1 MAYVALYRKFRP
13 QTFDQ
18 VKGQDHI
25 VRTLKNQIKN
35 NRIGHAYLFTGTR
48 GTGKTSVAKILAKA
62 VNCLDPKDGEPCGV
76 CENCIAAGQGTFMDV
91 VEIDAASNTGVE
103 DIRRVIEEIQYTPAK
118 GKYKVYII
126 DEVHMLSV
134 NAFNAFLK
142 TLEEPPEYVVFVLA
156 TTEPHK
162 LPATILS
169 RCQRYDF
176 KRIETETIKKNLS
189 ELLEKEGIE
198 AEERAVDYVAR
209 AGDGSMRDALSL
221 LDRCVSFCL
230 GEVITYEKVLSI
242 LGTVDTESFSALYRA
257 LKDGEVTDALKI
269 IEKTMDS
276 GKDLTPFVSDFIMYL
291 RNLLILNVGGKNAKE
306 ILGVSDE
313 NLKLLTDDAKGAD
326 AQLLMRYIRVLSELL
341 NQIRFS
347 AAKQILTEV
356 ALIRLARPEM
366 ETDTDA
372 ILDRL
377 RKLEERPVAAPAQP
391 VPEKA
396 VQTRSHA
403 EPVPEPDIIDID
415 TDEYVYSPMEE
426 PSFEEPSFEEPEE
439 KPAVPSVPEAA
450 KDQKAASLVISSW
463 QTILASCDDR
473 RIRTFLAKAEAEE
486 ESEGQITVYVQGE
499 MAYKQLKEK
508 PVLEYLRQ
516 LISDTCGASVELFV
530 KHMESKPEIP
540 EQQDLSSLF
549 KNINMTIETEEI

>member
-13 QTFDQ
+13 QVFDQ

-76 CENCIAAGQGTFMDV
+76 CENCIAAAQGTFMDV

-118 GKYKVYII
+118 GRYKVYII

-176 KRIETETIKKNLS
+176 KRIETETIAENLS
-189 ELLEKEGIE
+189 QLLKTEGIE
-198 AEERAVDYVAR
+198 AEERAVEYIAR
-209 AGDGSMRDALSL
+209 AGDGSMRDSLSL

-230 GEVITYEKVLSI
+230 GEKITYEKVLSI

-257 LKDGEVTDALKI
+257 LKDDRVIDALKI
-269 IEKTMDS
+269 IEQTMDS

-291 RNLLILNVGGKNAKE
+291 RNLLILNVGGKSGKE

-313 NLKLLTDDAKGAD
+313 NLKLLTDDAKGAEPE
-326 AQLLMRYIRVLSELL
+326 LLMRYIRVLSELL

-366 ETDTDA
+366 ETGTDA

-377 RKLEERPVAAPAQP
+377 RKLEERPAYTAAPKES
-391 VPEKA
+391 VPPARTA
-396 VQTRSHA
+396 VRP
-403 EPVPEPDIIDID
+403 EPVPEPDIIDIGSE
-415 TDEYVYSPMEE
+415 EYFYTPMEE
-426 PSFEEPSFEEPEE
+426 PAFEEPAFEPE
-439 KPAVPSVPEAA
+439 PVSAAPVNVQGGSFSGIIANWQAV
-450 KDQKAASLVISSW
+450 
-463 QTILASCDDR
+463 LASCEDR
-473 RIRTFLAKAEAEE
+473 RIRSFLSKAEAEE
-486 ESEGQITVYVQGE
+486 EGDGRIVLYVQGE
-499 MAYKQLKEK
+499 MAYKQLSEK
-508 PVLEYLRQ
+508 SVLEYLRQ
-516 LISDTCGASVELFV
+516 LISDTCGAAAELFV

-540 EQQDLSSLF
+540 DQQDLSSLF
-549 KNINMTIETEEI
+549 KNINMNIETEEI